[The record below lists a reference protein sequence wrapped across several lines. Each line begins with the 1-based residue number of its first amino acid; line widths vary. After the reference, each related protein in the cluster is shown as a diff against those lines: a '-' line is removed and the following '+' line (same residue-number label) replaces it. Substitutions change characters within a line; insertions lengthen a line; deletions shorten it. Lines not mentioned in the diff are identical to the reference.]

1 MEISKHGKRQKN
13 AQKAEESEKPS
24 FIVVPRLW
32 VKREGFKVECTI
44 FFAPEE
50 VACKLARKLACK
62 LACKLALKLAC

>member
-13 AQKAEESEKPS
+13 AQKAEESEKPL

-32 VKREGFKVECTI
+32 AKGEGFKVECTI

-50 VACKLARKLACK
+50 VQKIAWANCDNQKKIIQQV
-62 LACKLALKLAC
+62 